1 MWGYG
6 PNFGMMGGWGDGGYG
21 PMGMIIWLVI
31 LVAIV
36 GGGVWFFQRL
46 QQQQPGQ
53 SPQLPAAR
61 SRGLDVLEERYA
73 RGEIERE
80 EYLQKKRDLSS

>member
-6 PNFGMMGGWGDGGYG
+6 PHYGMMGGWGTDGAG

-36 GGGVWFFQRL
+36 AGIAWYFQR
-46 QQQQPGQ
+46 QQTQPM
-53 SPQLPAAR
+53 LPT
-61 SRGLDVLEERYA
+61 SRRAGGLDVLEERYA
-73 RGEIERE
+73 RGEIGRD
-80 EYLQKKRDLSS
+80 EYLQKKGDLGS